1 MAQYFIT
8 DKMKL
13 SKLIK
18 GTPDTPSRLAFS
30 FALGVLLGVL
40 PGTGAIMAAGVA
52 TALRLTVP
60 LAVTGALVTNP
71 LTAPLVYG
79 ASYLI
84 GRWMLGD
91 KVAEHVILRI
101 GLTTIAGNAVLA
113 LGLAAAG
120 YAVIWGVARA
130 ARR

>member
-1 MAQYFIT
+1 MTAGQ
-8 DKMKL
+8 KL
-13 SKLIK
+13 SKLIS
-18 GTPDTPSRLAFS
+18 GTPDTSHRLAFS
-30 FALGVLLGVL
+30 FALGILLAVL
-40 PGTGAIMAAGVA
+40 PGTGAIVAAGVA
-52 TALRLTVP
+52 TAFRLSVP